1 MLNEYFLLSVAFAF
15 YLVSLI
21 PHAFVFFRKTAPR
34 LEKWARALVSLGLLA
49 QTAALA
55 IRWKVTGHAPC
66 TNMYESL
73 VFFSWAFVI
82 MYLWADL
89 TLKISRLGFFIL
101 VCNQAVLMYAFSH
114 DAAVKPLMPALQSNW
129 LALHVATCFFSYG
142 AFAVSFIAS
151 IAYLLPLP
159 KKNFSRERLDQVI
172 YRSIL
177 FGFPLL
183 TLGVASGAVWANEA
197 WGAYWSWDPKETWA
211 LITWMI
217 YALYLHL
224 RLMKRWSEKKLAWVS
239 FIGFLSVIFT
249 YIGVNLFLTGLHSY
263 AS

>member
-1 MLNEYFLLSVAFAF
+1 MTEANFLSVAFVF
-15 YLVSLI
+15 YFVSLI
-21 PHAFVFFRKTAPR
+21 PHAFVFFRKSAPR
-34 LEKWARALVSLGLLA
+34 LEKWARVLVMLGLLA
-49 QTAALA
+49 QTVALVV
-55 IRWKVTGHAPC
+55 RWKVTGHAPC

-82 MYLWADL
+82 AYLWADL
-89 TLKISRLGFFIL
+89 ALKISRLGFFIL
-101 VCNQAVLMYAFSH
+101 VCNLAILMYAFSH

-129 LALHVATCFFSYG
+129 LVLHVSTCFFSYG
-142 AFAVSFIAS
+142 AFAVSFIAA
-151 IAYLLPLP
+151 IAYLLPFP
-159 KKNFSRERLDQVI
+159 KKNFSHEQLDLVI

-211 LITWMI
+211 LVTWMI

-224 RLMKRWSEKKLAWVS
+224 RLMKGWSDKKLAWVALV
-239 FIGFLSVIFT
+239 GFLFVIFT
-249 YIGVNLFLTGLHSY
+249 YVGVNYLLSGMHSY
-263 AS
+263 A

>member
-1 MLNEYFLLSVAFAF
+1 MTEADFLSGAFTI

-21 PHAFVFFRKTAPR
+21 PHALVFFKRSAPR
-34 LEKWARALVSLGLLA
+34 LEWTARILVVLGLLA
-49 QTAALA
+49 QTVALVV
-55 IRWKVTGHAPC
+55 RWKVTGHAPC

-82 MYLWADL
+82 AYLLADL
-89 TLKISRLGFFIL
+89 FLKISRLGFFIL
-101 VCNQAVLMYAFSH
+101 VCNLAILMYAFSH

-129 LALHVATCFFSYG
+129 LVLHVSTCFFSYG
-142 AFAVSFIAS
+142 AFAVSFIAAL
-151 IAYLLPLP
+151 AYLLPFP
-159 KKNFSRERLDQVI
+159 KRYFSHEQLDRVI

-211 LITWMI
+211 LVTWMI

-224 RLMKRWSEKKLAWVS
+224 RLIKGWNDKKLAWVALV
-239 FIGFLSVIFT
+239 GFLFVIFT
-249 YIGVNLFLTGLHSY
+249 YVGVNYLLSGLHSY
-263 AS
+263 A

>member
-1 MLNEYFLLSVAFAF
+1 MSEYFLLSIAFVF

-21 PHAFVFFRKTAPR
+21 PQAFVFFRKSAPR
-34 LEKWARALVSLGLLA
+34 LEKWARALVVLGLLA

-55 IRWKVTGHAPC
+55 VRWKVTGHAPM

-73 VFFSWAFVI
+73 VFFSWSFMIA
-82 MYLWADL
+82 YLWADL
-89 TLKISRLGFFIL
+89 ALKISRLGFFVG
-101 VCNQAVLMYAFSH
+101 VCNLAVLMYAFSH

-129 LALHVATCFFSYG
+129 LVLHVVTCFFSYA

-151 IAYLLPLP
+151 IAYLLPFK
-159 KKNFSRERLDQVI
+159 KKNFSHEQLDLVI
-172 YRSIL
+172 YKSIL

-211 LITWMI
+211 LVTWMI

-224 RLMKRWSEKKLAWVS
+224 RLMKGWSETKLVWVA
-239 FIGFLSVIFT
+239 FVAFLCVVFT
-249 YIGVNLFLTGLHSY
+249 YVGVNLFLSGLHSY
-263 AS
+263 A

>member
-1 MLNEYFLLSVAFAF
+1 MSEYLILSVGFAF

-21 PHAFVFFRKTAPR
+21 PYAFVFFKKSAPR
-34 LEKWARALVSLGLLA
+34 LETWARALVVLGLLA

-82 MYLWADL
+82 AYLWADL
-89 TLKISRLGFFIL
+89 TLKIARLGFFIL
-101 VCNQAVLMYAFSH
+101 VSNLAILMYAFSH
-114 DAAVKPLMPALQSNW
+114 DATVKPLMPALQSNW
-129 LALHVATCFFSYG
+129 LVLHVSTCFFSYA

-151 IAYLLPLP
+151 IAYLLPFP
-159 KKNFSRERLDQVI
+159 KKNFSHQQLDRVI
-172 YRSIL
+172 YKSIL

-211 LITWMI
+211 LVTWMI

-224 RLMKRWSEKKLAWVS
+224 RLMKGWSEKKLVWVALA
-239 FIGFLSVIFT
+239 GFLCVIFT
-249 YIGVNLFLTGLHSY
+249 YVGVNLLLSGLHSY
-263 AS
+263 A